1 YCEKFCVFV
10 VSMDR
15 SFLPETPVPSSLS
28 RRIGGGHWDK
38 PYNRG
43 SLMLRAEISTV
54 GDSQEVSSIHS
65 GQSRLTTVGDR
76 LMDSKCKC
84 GAKEQ
89 LILCKSRLEH
99 LVGDDRKRRRCA
111 VNRGKL
117 AAAGQAALRILSD
130 DLLAAVTEAEA
141 EMKACAARIIQEELV
156 AGQLRESEI
165 GIVERGCALGALRDK
180 VASLRAIEK
189 ASQEKL
195 RRHVDRREAERGSVL
210 EQLHSRLAVCNEL
223 RATLTAI
230 KSRLSLM
237 RHRVRSRQ
245 DSLEVARSDMEV
257 YRKVLDEVP
266 AIMVDLANGE
276 RETLQR
282 REELERRAMALSEEM
297 KEIDTQIASVT
308 NSRAQEVGGRKRCL
322 EREGK
327 ELDQLAQRLD
337 AMQEYVGDCQQRRM
351 SGSSRL

>member
-1 YCEKFCVFV
+1 TVWICAI
-10 VSMDR
+10 DG
-15 SFLPETPVPSSLS
+15 LS
-28 RRIGGGHWDK
+28 
-38 PYNRG
+38 G
-43 SLMLRAEISTV
+43 SA
-54 GDSQEVSSIHS
+54 DSQEVSSIHS

-89 LILCKSRLEH
+89 LILCKSRLER

-141 EMKACAARIIQEELV
+141 EIKACAARLVQEELL

-165 GIVERGCALGALRDK
+165 GIVGRGCALDALRDK
-180 VASLRAIEK
+180 VEWD
-189 ASQEKL
+189 EKL
-195 RRHVDRREAERGSVL
+195 RRHVDRREVERTSVL
-210 EQLHSRLAVCNEL
+210 EQLHSCQAVCNE
-223 RATLTAI
+223 
-230 KSRLSLM
+230 
-237 RHRVRSRQ
+237 

-282 REELERRAMALSEEM
+282 REELERRALALSEEM
-297 KEIDTQIASVT
+297 KGIDTQVTSVT
-308 NSRAQEVGGRKRCL
+308 NFRAQEVEGRRQCL

-351 SGSSRL
+351 SGSSRLGKEAVEGSGCRVVLEQVGVGNSQ

>member
-1 YCEKFCVFV
+1 
-10 VSMDR
+10 M
-15 SFLPETPVPSSLS
+15 
-28 RRIGGGHWDK
+28 
-38 PYNRG
+38 
-43 SLMLRAEISTV
+43 
-54 GDSQEVSSIHS
+54 
-65 GQSRLTTVGDR
+65 VGDR
-76 LMDSKCKC
+76 LVDSKCKC

-141 EMKACAARIIQEELV
+141 DMKACAARIIQEELV

-180 VASLRAIEK
+180 VK
-189 ASQEKL
+189 W
-195 RRHVDRREAERGSVL
+195 
-210 EQLHSRLAVCNEL
+210 
-223 RATLTAI
+223 ATLTAI

-276 RETLQR
+276 RETLQK

-337 AMQEYVGDCQQRRM
+337 AMQEYVGDCQQQRM
-351 SGSSRL
+351 SGSSRLGKEAIEGSGCRVVLEQINEEELETLTRRVEKLKGELMIRLGSKV

>member
-1 YCEKFCVFV
+1 
-10 VSMDR
+10 M
-15 SFLPETPVPSSLS
+15 
-28 RRIGGGHWDK
+28 
-38 PYNRG
+38 
-43 SLMLRAEISTV
+43 
-54 GDSQEVSSIHS
+54 
-65 GQSRLTTVGDR
+65 VGDR
-76 LMDSKCKC
+76 LVDSKCKC

-141 EMKACAARIIQEELV
+141 DMKACAARIIQEELV

-180 VASLRAIEK
+180 VK
-189 ASQEKL
+189 
-195 RRHVDRREAERGSVL
+195 
-210 EQLHSRLAVCNEL
+210 
-223 RATLTAI
+223 ATLTAI

-276 RETLQR
+276 RETLQK

-327 ELDQLAQRLD
+327 VIATKSPDELAQIERECDTNTRRL
-337 AMQEYVGDCQQRRM
+337 QINEEELETLTRRVEKLKGELM
-351 SGSSRL
+351 IRLGSKV